1 MVETRPVKLFS
12 RHCSLHSLDLIH
24 ISACSFQLRSQA
36 KEDEIRDWL
45 GPAGDI
51 KGLRLNRD
59 KAGTLRT

>member
-1 MVETRPVKLFS
+1 MVFLLNNAHFS
-12 RHCSLHSLDLIH
+12 SPG
-24 ISACSFQLRSQA
+24 QA

-59 KAGTLRT
+59 KAMRRVKKSGNLGWMSGWWFGT

>member
-1 MVETRPVKLFS
+1 MATK
-12 RHCSLHSLDLIH
+12 
-24 ISACSFQLRSQA
+24 A

-59 KAGTLRT
+59 KAGTVRMWGRWSEMEW

>member
-1 MVETRPVKLFS
+1 MLIVKS
-12 RHCSLHSLDLIH
+12 ICPGCILHS
-24 ISACSFQLRSQA
+24 QSQA

-59 KAGTLRT
+59 KARSGGQERGKIGWMMVDSG